1 LCRDIST
8 QEEFV
13 NMSPGSRATLI
24 KGFIL
29 TAAWLTTMPLYSQ
42 AADLLDIYKRALDH
56 DPVYQAEMFEYE
68 ASREVYVQARAV
80 LLPSL
85 QFDYSK
91 TESKQDI
98 VSSDNTVFAKGSTSF
113 PTDEQSLSLTQ
124 SIYSYSNW
132 AYFKQAKAEVRK
144 VAADLENVRQD
155 LVMRVAA
162 AYFTVLRENDSYQ
175 AIDAEVKALKNHFQL
190 VDRKFANGLANSTD
204 LLDAEARYLQAK
216 ARQIETANNVHDAL
230 QGLKEITGV
239 LPDNLDAL
247 GQSLALT
254 RPAPSAM
261 SNWVDNAQANNP
273 VVLSRQSSV
282 DVAWQ
287 EVRRQKGGHYPTFDL
302 VLTQSSKETG
312 GSLFG
317 GGSEVDSQDVVFQM
331 TLPIYSG
338 GAVSSKVRESINRH
352 YKAQDELELA
362 LRQVAREAQ
371 AAYTGIVSSISKVN
385 ALQKSVET
393 FEKAAKGKRTAF
405 ESGVISSGSVLDSE
419 RELFVARSDF
429 SAARYDYLMNHLRL
443 KRAVGSLSEADIMR
457 INRLLNGVSLSTD
470 TKALLAFGG

>member
-1 LCRDIST
+1 
-8 QEEFV
+8 
-13 NMSPGSRATLI
+13 MSPGSVATVCKRL
-24 KGFIL
+24 FL
-29 TAAWLTTMPLYSQ
+29 ASAWLAAMPFYSQ
-42 AADLLDIYKRALDH
+42 AADLLEVYQQALER
-56 DPVYQAEMFEYE
+56 DPVYRAGMFEYE
-68 ASREVYVQARAV
+68 ASKEIYTQARAV

-91 TESKQDI
+91 TKSKQDI
-98 VSSDNTVFAKGSTSF
+98 VSSDNTVFAKGRTSF
-113 PTDEQSLSLTQ
+113 PTNEQSLSLTQ

-155 LVMRVAA
+155 LVMRVAS

-175 AIDAEVKALKNHFQL
+175 AVEAEVKALEKHFQL
-190 VDRKFANGLANSTD
+190 VDREFANGLANSTD
-204 LLDAEARYLQAK
+204 LLDAEARFMQAK
-216 ARQIETANNVHDAL
+216 ARQIETANTLHDAL
-230 QGLKEITGV
+230 QGLKEIAGK

-247 GQSLALT
+247 GQNLVLQRPDPT
-254 RPAPSAM
+254 RMDS
-261 SNWVDNAQANNP
+261 WVNDAQANNP
-273 VVLSRQSSV
+273 VVLSRQSAV

-302 VLTQSSKETG
+302 VITQSTKETG

-317 GGSEVDSQDVVFQM
+317 GGSEIDSQDVLFQM
-331 TLPIYSG
+331 SMPLYSG

-362 LRQVAREAQ
+362 LRQVARETQ
-371 AAYTGIVSSISKVN
+371 AAYTGVVSSISKVN

-393 FEKAAKGKRTAF
+393 YEKAAEVKRTAF

-419 RELFVARSDF
+419 RELFIARSDF

-443 KRAVGSLSEADIMR
+443 KRAAGSLSEADIVG
-457 INRLLNGVSLSTD
+457 INRLLKGDSLSTD
-470 TKALLAFGG
+470 TKALLAFGAEF

>member
-1 LCRDIST
+1 
-8 QEEFV
+8 
-13 NMSPGSRATLI
+13 MSPGSAATVF
-24 KGFIL
+24 KRL
-29 TAAWLTTMPLYSQ
+29 TLAAAWLAVMPFHSQ
-42 AADLLDIYKRALDH
+42 AADLLEVYKQALDH
-56 DPVYQAEMFEYE
+56 DPVYRAGMFEHE
-68 ASREVYVQARAV
+68 ASKEIYTQARAV

-91 TESKQDI
+91 TKSKQDI

-113 PTDEQSLSLTQ
+113 PTDEQSLTLTQ

-162 AYFTVLRENDSYQ
+162 VYFTVLRESDRYQ
-175 AIDAEVKALKNHFQL
+175 AVEAEVKALEKHFQL

-204 LLDAEARYLQAK
+204 LLDAEARYMQAK
-216 ARQIETANNVHDAL
+216 ARQIETANTLHDAL
-230 QGLKEITGV
+230 QGLKEIAGK
-239 LPDNLDAL
+239 LPDSLDAL
-247 GQSLALT
+247 GQNLALQ
-254 RPAPSAM
+254 RPDPATMNS
-261 SNWVDNAQANNP
+261 WVNDAQANNP
-273 VVLSRQSSV
+273 VVLSRQSAV

-302 VLTQSSKETG
+302 VVTQSSKETG

-317 GGSEVDSQDVVFQM
+317 GGSEIDSRDVLFQVNM
-331 TLPIYSG
+331 PLYSG
-338 GAVSSKVRESINRH
+338 GAVSSRVRESINRH
-352 YKAQDELELA
+352 YKAQDELQLV
-362 LRQVAREAQ
+362 LRQIARETQ
-371 AAYTGIVSSISKVN
+371 AAYTGVVSSIIKVN

-393 FEKAAKGKRTAF
+393 YEKAAEGKRTAF

-419 RELFVARSDF
+419 RELFIARSDF

-443 KRAVGSLSEADIMR
+443 KRAAGNLSEADIVG
-457 INRLLNGVSLSTD
+457 INRLLKGVSLSTD
-470 TKALLAFGG
+470 TKALLAFGAEF

>member
-1 LCRDIST
+1 MSPLK
-8 QEEFV
+8 EGVV
-13 NMSPGSRATLI
+13 NMSPGIKATSL
-24 KGFIL
+24 KRFIL
-29 TAAWLTTMPLYSQ
+29 TVSWLTVVPLYSQ
-42 AADLLDIYKRALDH
+42 AADLLDVYKQALDH
-56 DPVYQAEMFEYE
+56 DPVYRAGMFEHE
-68 ASREVYVQARAV
+68 ASKEIYTQARAV

-85 QFDYSK
+85 QFEYSK
-91 TESKQDI
+91 TKSKQDI
-98 VSSDNTVFAKGSTSF
+98 VSSDNTVYAKGSTSF
-113 PTDEQSLSLTQ
+113 PTDEQNLSLTQ

-162 AYFTVLRENDSYQ
+162 AYFTVLRESDSYQ
-175 AIDAEVKALKNHFQL
+175 AIDAEVKALEKHFQL
-190 VDRKFANGLANSTD
+190 VDREFANGLANSTD
-204 LLDAEARYLQAK
+204 LLDAEARYMQAQ
-216 ARQIETANNVHDAL
+216 AGQIEIANNLHDAL
-230 QGLKEITGV
+230 QGLKEISGK
-239 LPDNLDAL
+239 LPDNLNAL
-247 GQSLALT
+247 GQNLALQ
-254 RPAPSAM
+254 RPDPSTM
-261 SNWVDNAQANNP
+261 KSWVDNAQANNP
-273 VVLSRQSSV
+273 AVLSRQSAV

-302 VLTQSSKETG
+302 VVTQSARETG

-317 GGSEVDSQDVVFQM
+317 GGSEVDSRDVLFQM

-393 FEKAAKGKRTAF
+393 YEKAAEGKRTAF

-419 RELFVARSDF
+419 RLLFIARSDF

-443 KRAVGSLSEADIMR
+443 KRAAGSLSEADIVG

-470 TKALLAFGG
+470 TNALLAFGG

>member
-1 LCRDIST
+1 
-8 QEEFV
+8 
-13 NMSPGSRATLI
+13 MSPGI
-24 KGFIL
+24 KAASLKRFIL
-29 TAAWLTTMPLYSQ
+29 TVSWLTIVPLYSQ
-42 AADLLDIYKRALDH
+42 AADLLDVYKQALDH
-56 DPVYQAEMFEYE
+56 DPVYRAGMFEHE
-68 ASREVYVQARAV
+68 ASKEIYTQARAV

-85 QFDYSK
+85 QFEYSK
-91 TESKQDI
+91 TKSKQDI
-98 VSSDNTVFAKGSTSF
+98 VSSDNTVYVKGSTSF
-113 PTDEQSLSLTQ
+113 PTDEQNLSLTQ
-124 SIYSYSNW
+124 SLYSYSNW

-162 AYFTVLRENDSYQ
+162 AYFTVLRESDSYQ
-175 AIDAEVKALKNHFQL
+175 AIEAEVKALEKHFQL
-190 VDRKFANGLANSTD
+190 VDREFANGLANSTD
-204 LLDAEARYLQAK
+204 LLDAEARYMQAQ
-216 ARQIETANNVHDAL
+216 ARQIEIANNLHDAL
-230 QGLKEITGV
+230 QGLKEISGK
-239 LPDNLDAL
+239 LPDNLNAL
-247 GQSLALT
+247 GQNLALQ
-254 RPAPSAM
+254 RPDPATMKS
-261 SNWVDNAQANNP
+261 WVDNAQANNP
-273 VVLSRQSSV
+273 AVLSRQSAV

-302 VLTQSSKETG
+302 VVTQSTKETG

-317 GGSEVDSQDVVFQM
+317 GGSEVDAREVLLQI

-352 YKAQDELELA
+352 YQAQDELELA

-393 FEKAAKGKRTAF
+393 YEKAAEGKRTAF

-419 RELFVARSDF
+419 RELFIARSDF

-443 KRAVGSLSEADIMR
+443 KRAAGSLSEADIVG

-470 TKALLAFGG
+470 TNALLAFGG